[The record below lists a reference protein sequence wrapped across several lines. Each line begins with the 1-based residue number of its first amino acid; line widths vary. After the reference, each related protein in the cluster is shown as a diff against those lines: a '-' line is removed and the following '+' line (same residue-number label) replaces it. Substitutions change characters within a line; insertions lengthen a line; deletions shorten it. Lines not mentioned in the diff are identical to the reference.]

1 MLPSILKVMW
11 GVSLS
16 GDGVVNQIAVADV
29 EVVHYVAAAGAAG
42 VADAML
48 LLLLIC

>member
-1 MLPSILKVMW
+1 M
-11 GVSLS
+11 SLS

-29 EVVHYVAAAGAAG
+29 EVVHYVAAAAAG